1 MNTYQSSRNIRTRNN
16 ARRYDPL
23 GAVSFGVFIIIIAVM
38 QLSNPTLTSEIVD
51 YFKSFEIVGHQVPP
65 TPSILYHVADF
76 CLYFGIWL
84 ILLGALRVSF
94 RIAVWRVPS
103 NIAEGIFF
111 IVFNYVIIG
120 TLKTNKDVGI
130 LLPLL
135 IIGLGIAIIA
145 GAIGQSIIRQ

>member
-1 MNTYQSSRNIRTRNN
+1 MSTYQSRLDSRSRYRM
-16 ARRYDPL
+16 RRYDPL

-38 QLSNPTLTSEIVD
+38 QLSNPELTSEIVD
-51 YFKSFEIVGHQVPP
+51 YFKSFEIVGHPIPP
-65 TPSILYHVADF
+65 TPSILYHVANF

-84 ILLGALRVSF
+84 ILLGALRISF
-94 RIAVWRVPS
+94 MIAVWRVPS

-111 IVFNYVIIG
+111 IVFNYLIID
-120 TLKTNKDVGI
+120 TLRTNRDVGI

-145 GAIGQSIIRQ
+145 GAIGQTLIRQ